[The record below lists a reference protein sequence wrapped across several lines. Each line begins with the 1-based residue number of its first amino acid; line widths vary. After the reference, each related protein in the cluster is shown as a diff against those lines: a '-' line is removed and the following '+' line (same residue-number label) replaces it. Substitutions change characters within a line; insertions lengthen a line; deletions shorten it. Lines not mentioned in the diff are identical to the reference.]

1 MRLLE
6 QDDSRL
12 VNHGP
17 DGGRELGSAR
27 ARFLCVVDTCVRR
40 PHTIERTALR
50 DAASVMTPKPGSGLP
65 VVPCLPPLENLL
77 MVSPSDLTDSA
88 VPAPAVAHPKR
99 SGPGP
104 GDDLPRIV
112 PRRNLGRLL
121 AAAVALSLFAL
132 LVGSVVRNPAFQWN
146 VVGGY
151 FTSAAVLDG
160 LLLTLWLTGV
170 VMVLGFLLGIPL
182 AVMRLSANPV
192 LSSLSWGYVWVF
204 RSTPLLVQL
213 LLWFNIGALYP
224 TLGLGVPFGPQFV
237 TVKTVNLLGPALT
250 AVIGLTLHEAAYAA
264 EVVRGGI
271 LSVDAGQTEAA
282 QALGIGRAHA
292 LRRIVVPQAMR
303 SIVPTAG
310 NMLIGTLKGT
320 SIVSVLAV
328 HDLLYS
334 VQLVYNQTYQVI
346 PLLLVATL
354 WYIAVTTVLSVGQF
368 YVERHYARGATRV
381 LPPTPLQRL
390 RARLAAHLLS
400 LRSLSNY

>member
-1 MRLLE
+1 
-6 QDDSRL
+6 
-12 VNHGP
+12 
-17 DGGRELGSAR
+17 
-27 ARFLCVVDTCVRR
+27 
-40 PHTIERTALR
+40 
-50 DAASVMTPKPGSGLP
+50 
-65 VVPCLPPLENLL
+65 
-77 MVSPSDLTDSA
+77 MVSPPDLTDSA
-88 VPAPAVAHPKR
+88 PAASAGAPTAS
-99 SGPGP
+99 SGRIPGRGP
-104 GDDLPRIV
+104 DDDLPRIV
-112 PRRNLGRLL
+112 PRRRVGRLL
-121 AAAVALSLFAL
+121 SAAVALLVFAM
-132 LVGSVVRNPAFQWN
+132 VVNSVVRNRAFQWE
-146 VVGGY
+146 VVGQY

-170 VMVLGFLLGIPL
+170 VMVLGFLLGILL
-182 AVMRLSANPV
+182 AVMRLSDNPV
-192 LSSLSWGYVWVF
+192 PATLSWGFVWIF

-213 LLWFNIGALYP
+213 LFWFNIGALYP

-282 QALGIGRAHA
+282 QALGIGRART

-334 VQLVYNQTYQVI
+334 AQLVYNQTYQVI
-346 PLLLVATL
+346 PLLMVATL

-368 YVERHYARGATRV
+368 HVERHYARGAARA
-381 LPPTPLQRL
+381 LPPTPVQRL
-390 RARLAAHLLS
+390 RARLAAYRRS
-400 LRSLSNY
+400 LRSLRSL

>member
-1 MRLLE
+1 
-6 QDDSRL
+6 
-12 VNHGP
+12 
-17 DGGRELGSAR
+17 
-27 ARFLCVVDTCVRR
+27 
-40 PHTIERTALR
+40 
-50 DAASVMTPKPGSGLP
+50 
-65 VVPCLPPLENLL
+65 
-77 MVSPSDLTDSA
+77 
-88 VPAPAVAHPKR
+88 
-99 SGPGP
+99 
-104 GDDLPRIV
+104 V
-112 PRRNLGRLL
+112 PRRRIGRLL
-121 AAAVALSLFAL
+121 SAAVALLLFAM
-132 LVGSVVRNPAFQWN
+132 VVNSVVRNRAFQWD
-146 VVGGY
+146 VVGLY
-151 FTSAAVLDG
+151 FSSGAVLDG

-182 AVMRLSANPV
+182 AVMRLSDNPV
-192 LSSLSWGYVWVF
+192 LATLSWGFVWIF

-213 LLWFNIGALYP
+213 LFWFNIGALYP

-282 QALGIGRAHA
+282 QALGIGRART

-368 YVERHYARGATRV
+368 YVERHYARGAARA
-381 LPPTPLQRL
+381 LPPTPVQRL
-390 RARLAAHLLS
+390 RARLAARR
-400 LRSLSNY
+400 RSLHSL